1 MPQGLPRQLSKAPRL
16 DSKPTETPTI
26 PMRHLLL
33 PVLFLA
39 TACSGGSTD
48 SATPNAAAA
57 GQGPS
62 VYVALDQQFSQ
73 PLLDRFAKE
82 LGVPVRQRH
91 DSEAAKTVG
100 LVSAILE
107 EKNNPRC
114 SVFWN
119 NELAHTVRLAQQ
131 GLLEPYVSPA
141 AANVPAMWRDPNGLW
156 TAFAARARVII
167 VNTELLPDRKDW
179 PTSYRDL
186 IDPKWKGRCAIA
198 RPLTGTTLTHF
209 TALQK
214 ALGEAEFATF
224 FAALQQNDVKWLAG
238 NGATMKETVAGQ
250 VAWAFT
256 DTDDVHVAMTKGHK
270 VACVFPDQQ
279 EGGLGT
285 MLIPNSVALIKG
297 GPDQANSKK
306 LIDKILAEETEA
318 LLAAADGAQIPLR
331 QGVPGPK
338 DPQIKTVGAF
348 RPMAWDVEWTAQNLA
363 RCSQE
368 FGKKFGL

>member
-1 MPQGLPRQLSKAPRL
+1 
-16 DSKPTETPTI
+16 
-26 PMRHLLL
+26 MRHLLPTL
-33 PVLFLA
+33 LLLA
-39 TACSGGSTD
+39 ACGGETLQNTQQVP
-48 SATPNAAAA
+48 AAPGAPAAAK
-57 GQGPS
+57 GPS

-82 LGVPVRQRH
+82 LGVPVQQRH

-107 EKNNPRC
+107 EKGNPRC
-114 SVFWN
+114 TVFWN
-119 NELAHTVRLAQQ
+119 NELAHTVRLAQE
-131 GLLEPYVSPA
+131 GLLEPYASPA
-141 AANVPAMWRDPNGLW
+141 AAAVPAQWKDADGRW

-167 VNTELLPDRKDW
+167 VNTEVLPDQKTW

-186 IDPKWKGRCAIA
+186 ADPKWKGRCAIA

-209 TALQK
+209 TALRK
-214 ALGEAEFATF
+214 ALGDGPFEAF
-224 FAALQQNDVKWLAG
+224 FAAMQQNDVKFLAS
-238 NGATMKETVAGQ
+238 NGATMREVRDGKL
-250 VAWAFT
+250 AWAFT
-256 DTDDVHVAMTKGHK
+256 DTDDYHVAKVKGFP

-297 GPDQANSKK
+297 GPDQESGKK

-318 LLAAADGAQIPLR
+318 LLAAAEGAQIPLR
-331 QGVPGPK
+331 ASVKGPQ
-338 DPQIKTVGAF
+338 DPSIKAASAF
-348 RPMAWDVEWTAQNLA
+348 RQMAWDVEWTAQNLA